1 MTTPKDYLDKKTELA
16 AKLTEAVKAV
26 LLEQPEDPVGR
37 LIKHL
42 DAKRNAGM
50 KNDYGPYVKEGSDN
64 IDMVCLVC
72 DDNGANMKPLKT
84 QRRAL
89 GASDVHVNM
98 KYCGICKQHPA

>member
-16 AKLTEAVKAV
+16 AQLTEAVKAV

-50 KNDYGPYVKEGSDN
+50 KNDYGPYVKEGADN

-89 GASDVHVNM
+89 GTSDVHVNM